1 MRTIQIELT
10 DDVYQA
16 LDHLAR
22 ENETNPVALL
32 RVQVERL
39 VDMYRG
45 QGLTPGLRE
54 HLTASI
60 DEHRTLL
67 QKLAE

>member
-16 LDHLAR
+16 LDHLAQ
-22 ENETNPVALL
+22 ENETDPAALL
-32 RVQVERL
+32 RLQVERL
-39 VDMYRG
+39 VDIYRG
-45 QGLTPGLRE
+45 QGLTPGLRK

-60 DEHRTLL
+60 DEHRALL
-67 QKLAE
+67 RRLAE